1 MNMTEERQPDATD
14 HAFALV
20 EQVNRLAKIAPTM
33 ADWEHG
39 KDTPSG
45 EQLSAARAIVS
56 GGNELRK
63 SLWALETVAESIVKA
78 HDDAQEKRLDA
89 FFETTI
95 EGV

>member
-1 MNMTEERQPDATD
+1 MSMTEDKQPDATD

-20 EQVNRLAKIAPTM
+20 EHVNKFAKIAPTM
-33 ADWEHG
+33 AAWEH
-39 KDTPSG
+39 DRSALA
-45 EQLSAARAIVS
+45 EHHVSAARAIVS
-56 GGNELRK
+56 GGTELRK
-63 SLWALETVAESIVKA
+63 VLWALETVAESIVKA

>member
-56 GGNELRK
+56 GGTELRK
-63 SLWALETVAESIVKA
+63 SLWALETVAETIVKA

-89 FFETTI
+89 FFETLI

>member
-56 GGNELRK
+56 GGTELRK
-63 SLWALETVAESIVKA
+63 SLWALETVAETIVKV